1 MREERSRPRK
11 QCVWKPSGRRRL
23 AMLKESQEIRI
34 VGRSGHEEGGGQKRE
49 WAQSKWG
56 FVLVGGV
63 ISRGKGVTHRA
74 PQPSK

>member
-1 MREERSRPRK
+1 
-11 QCVWKPSGRRRL
+11 
-23 AMLKESQEIRI
+23 MLKESQEIRI